1 MSFGALGR
9 IIILKSAETLR
20 LWLKADASRRQ
31 NGPRKQRLWRG
42 EHSAARRKPVL
53 PKKEE
58 RSKSGV
64 MPRGSQAANV
74 GEKTRSGGSLGRSFF
89 YSHEGKRS
97 SPGELLNRVFYPLGT
112 GFPIAAAPL
121 LLPRPRGGIP
131 RGSPSAGREGRPFV
145 SSGPHGCICK

>member
-74 GEKTRSGGSLGRSFF
+74 GEKTRSGKSFQRIYLNLKDSVTCVKNLYNREYAYVPRVWKTRRYNRKSHFCLCRSA
-89 YSHEGKRS
+89 RM
-97 SPGELLNRVFYPLGT
+97 
-112 GFPIAAAPL
+112 FPSMPAAQT
-121 LLPRPRGGIP
+121 
-131 RGSPSAGREGRPFV
+131 EGRCL
-145 SSGPHGCICK
+145 SSLLSG